1 MPDASTEAP
10 EAYSQH
16 LNIKESQ
23 KEPIVRTFFDE
34 PSLSARKV

>member
-10 EAYSQH
+10 EAAYSQH

-23 KEPIVRTFFDE
+23 KEPIFKTFWMN
-34 PSLSARKV
+34 PL

>member
-23 KEPIVRTFFDE
+23 KEPIFKTFLMN
-34 PSLSARKV
+34 PL